1 MDSKEIKLED
11 INIRLSSTLKK
22 QYKKYCLK
30 NNLEMSKHIRE
41 FIEKIVNE
49 K

>member
-11 INIRLSSTLKK
+11 INIRLTSTLKK
-22 QYKKYCLK
+22 KYKRHCLK
-30 NNLEMSKHIRE
+30 SNLEMSKHIRD
-41 FIEKIVNE
+41 FIEKTVSE